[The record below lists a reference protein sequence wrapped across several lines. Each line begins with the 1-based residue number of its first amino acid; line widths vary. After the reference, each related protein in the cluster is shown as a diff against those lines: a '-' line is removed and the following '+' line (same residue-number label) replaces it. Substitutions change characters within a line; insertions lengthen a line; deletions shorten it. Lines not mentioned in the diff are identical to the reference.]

1 MASHPRQRFPEGSN
15 PFSRRTFLTA
25 AGLAGAGLGLAA
37 CGNGATSGASST
49 QSIPLPRVN
58 NPVTWPLSS
67 SNPAIA
73 NGRSPESGATL
84 KLYCWVAYVNQKVL
98 NNFAKKYN
106 CQVQVSTF
114 NNTAEAMSKLS
125 SGQMDY
131 DVFFPTIDLIGP
143 LTESGLIR
151 PLNHSYIPNISQ
163 AWNAFTNPFYDQQWR
178 YSTPYTIFTTGI
190 GWRKDLV
197 TENPYDMA
205 NGWAMPW
212 NAKYKGRVGILDDY
226 REAAAL
232 GMLKNH
238 LYDLNTTDLSQMATS
253 TNSLIQL
260 NSLVSTQIDNN
271 DYVNI
276 PSGQAWIHEAW
287 SGDMASSWQYLPKGQ
302 SIDTIG
308 YWFPPNGKG
317 PINNDLMVNL
327 KAGQNP
333 VLAHLLIND
342 LLDLNNAI
350 ENMSYTGYMQPIN
363 GMTPSRLIAEG
374 IIPPNLTSTVVR
386 ESDFN
391 NGVRELALDPQVD
404 AQYQQNWL
412 RVSGGI

>member
-1 MASHPRQRFPEGSN
+1 M
-15 PFSRRTFLTA
+15 
-25 AGLAGAGLGLAA
+25 
-37 CGNGATSGASST
+37 
-49 QSIPLPRVN
+49 
-58 NPVTWPLSS
+58 
-67 SNPAIA
+67 
-73 NGRSPESGATL
+73 
-84 KLYCWVAYVNQKVL
+84 
-98 NNFAKKYN
+98 
-106 CQVQVSTF
+106 
-114 NNTAEAMSKLS
+114 
-125 SGQMDY
+125 
-131 DVFFPTIDLIGP
+131 
-143 LTESGLIR
+143 
-151 PLNHSYIPNISQ
+151 
-163 AWNAFTNPFYDQQWR
+163 
-178 YSTPYTIFTTGI
+178 
-190 GWRKDLV
+190 
-197 TENPYDMA
+197 
-205 NGWAMPW
+205 
-212 NAKYKGRVGILDDY
+212 
-226 REAAAL
+226 
-232 GMLKNH
+232 
-238 LYDLNTTDLSQMATS
+238 
-253 TNSLIQL
+253 
-260 NSLVSTQIDNN
+260 
-271 DYVNI
+271 NI

>member
-1 MASHPRQRFPEGSN
+1 M
-15 PFSRRTFLTA
+15 
-25 AGLAGAGLGLAA
+25 
-37 CGNGATSGASST
+37 
-49 QSIPLPRVN
+49 
-58 NPVTWPLSS
+58 
-67 SNPAIA
+67 
-73 NGRSPESGATL
+73 
-84 KLYCWVAYVNQKVL
+84 YCWVAYVNQKVL

-143 LTESGLIR
+143 LTESELIR

-163 AWNAFTNPFYDQQWR
+163 AWNAFTNPFYDQEWR

-197 TENPYDMA
+197 NENPYDMA

-238 LYDLNTTDLSQMATS
+238 LYDLNTTDLGQMATS
-253 TNSLIQL
+253 TNSLIEL

-391 NGVRELALDPQVD
+391 NGVRELALDPPVD